1 MKPMIIAMALIFLLG
16 ILGSAISL
24 HAAYKAYRQKAVL
37 VMLAVIFVLTG
48 LGYAFGLW
56 SAYQGRKQSY
66 AISHLRS
73 QLDQRDQ
80 ILTSI
85 NAESSK
91 RLIFLHHSVGSEWLG
106 QGRLAAEL
114 MKHGI
119 AVHDATYGDEIGQ
132 NTDICHWLPKFR
144 NDMQKIFRFDRHPNI
159 YYSGSQENDI
169 IMFKSC
175 FPNSDIVDD
184 GTDPGNPTD
193 PTRTL
198 VNFKAA
204 FLEMAKDLSNYPSK
218 LFIYV
223 TAPPLV
229 PKATTPENAGR
240 ARKFNEWL
248 KSEFLNQYRR
258 ETGLD
263 NLLVFDL
270 FDVLADENGFLRREF
285 QKKDTDSHPN
295 AQGGMAATESFIKFL
310 KEKGVINQPTLA
322 AAGS

>member
-1 MKPMIIAMALIFLLG
+1 LKFMIIGMALIFLLG
-16 ILGSAISL
+16 ILGAAVSL

-37 VMLAVIFVLTG
+37 VMLAVIFMLAG
-48 LGYAFGLW
+48 LGYVLGMW
-56 SAYQGRKQSY
+56 SAYQGRKQTY

-85 NAESSK
+85 NAESQK

-144 NDMQKIFRFDRHPNI
+144 NDTQKIFRFDRHPNI

-175 FPNSDIVDD
+175 FPNSDIVAE
-184 GTDPGNPTD
+184 GTGPGDPTD
-193 PTRTL
+193 PNRTM

-204 FLEMAKDLSNYPSK
+204 FEEMAEEFAKYPSK

-229 PKATTPENAGR
+229 PKASTLENARR
-240 ARKFNEWL
+240 AREFNNWL
-248 KSEFLNQYRR
+248 KGEYLDRYRKD
-258 ETGLD
+258 TGLD

-270 FDVLADENGFLRREF
+270 FDVLADENNFLRKEF

-295 AQGGMAATESFIKFL
+295 QLGGMAATESFIKFL
-310 KEKGVINQPTLA
+310 KEKGVIERPVLA
-322 AAGS
+322 ASGS